1 MDALIRQVKVQVVV
15 NEKLPLLGAAYYAAF
30 NM

>member
-1 MDALIRQVKVQVVV
+1 MKQVKVQVVM

-30 NM
+30 NG